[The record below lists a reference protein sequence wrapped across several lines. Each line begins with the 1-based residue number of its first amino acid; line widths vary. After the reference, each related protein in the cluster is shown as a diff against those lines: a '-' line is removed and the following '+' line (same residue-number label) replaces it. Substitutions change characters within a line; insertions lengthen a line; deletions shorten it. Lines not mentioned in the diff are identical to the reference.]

1 MFTKNIAALL
11 VLLLMTLSPVAQ
23 AADVELAPGHPDTYV
38 VVRGDTLW
46 DISARFLQQPW
57 LWPEIWH
64 VNQQIA
70 NPHLIYPGDIIS
82 LVYID
87 GMPRLV
93 LSRGDGRL
101 SPRIREESLDQSI
114 PSIPLHAINQF
125 LTRPRLIDDETIRN
139 APYIVS
145 IVDNRVLAGEGD
157 IIYVRRMEGRIGQ
170 TYVIMRK
177 GRPYINPDN
186 NEQLGYEAIYLG
198 EAKLNVLGET
208 SVMRIRDSEREMQ
221 VGDFMLPMEDGAI
234 ATSYQPQ
241 VPDRPVDGQIISVF
255 DGTRYV
261 GQYSIVA
268 LNRGT
273 NHGLTEGSVLAIYQ
287 KGLVVPDPV
296 NPGAKVQLPDVR
308 EGELMVFKA
317 HPKLSYALVL
327 RAFKDLRVNDMV
339 RNP

>member
-1 MFTKNIAALL
+1 MFTKNIAAFML
-11 VLLLMTLSPVAQ
+11 LLLMALSPVVQ
-23 AADVELAPGHPDTYV
+23 AADVELVPGHPDVYV

-70 NPHLIYPGDIIS
+70 NPHLIYPGDLIS

-87 GMPRLV
+87 GVPRLV
-93 LSRGDGRL
+93 LSRGDERL
-101 SPRIREESLDQSI
+101 SPRIREEALDQSI
-114 PSIPLHAINQF
+114 PPIPLHAINQF
-125 LTRPRLIDDETIRN
+125 LSRPRLIDDDMISK
-139 APYIVS
+139 APYIIS

-157 IIYVRRMEGRIGQ
+157 IIYVRRSKGRVGDSFV
-170 TYVIMRK
+170 TMRK
-177 GRPYINPDN
+177 GRSYVNPEN
-186 NEQLGYEAIYLG
+186 NEHLGYEAVYLG
-198 EAKLNVLGET
+198 QSKITVPAET
-208 SVMRIRDSEREMQ
+208 TVMRIVESEREIQ

-234 ATSYQPQ
+234 STNYQPQ

-255 DGTRYV
+255 DGTHYI

-268 LNRGT
+268 LNRGSD
-273 NHGLTEGSVLAIYQ
+273 HGLVEGSVLAIYQ
-287 KGLVVPDPV
+287 KGLTVPDPG
-296 NPGAKVQLPDVR
+296 NPGAKIQLPDAR
-308 EGELMVFKA
+308 EGELMVFKT

-327 RAFKDLRVNDMV
+327 RAFKDLRVYDMV